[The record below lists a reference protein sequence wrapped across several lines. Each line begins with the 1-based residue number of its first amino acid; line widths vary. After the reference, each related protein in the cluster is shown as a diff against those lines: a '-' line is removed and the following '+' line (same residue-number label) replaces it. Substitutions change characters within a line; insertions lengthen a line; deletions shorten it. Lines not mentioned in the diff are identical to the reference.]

1 MVVSFLLCLCAI
13 GIRGSGKPKETALTF
28 SAAQEKK
35 ILKAFGKSYQARKQP
50 RIVVFIN
57 RELSEESTEWKVK
70 EKVQAEITGNIEI
83 SSKSQEQSSFAVKE
97 DVKPEVSQP
106 VAEPAP
112 QSAATEP
119 GKITEPKPAEGSS
132 AEKPAPAT
140 AEPKPETSPSPEAKP
155 TVAPAEAKPEAGATV
170 SPKPEEKPPEPIN
183 PAKAQ
188 PASGSTGSAPAE
200 ASPPAPPATPAE
212 NAKPT
217 GTDPVKPLEV
227 QPASGSTGSA
237 PAEAPPPAPPA
248 TPAENAKPTGTEPTK
263 PLEVQPASGA
273 TGSAP
278 AEAAPPASPAT
289 PAESQSS
296 QPSKSNTQQ
305 SSIGMG
311 LKFESVELRSE
322 MPEER
327 CLFAE
332 AETWKFQNGFLSPFI
347 SARAKMVDR
356 NTIVR
361 QAGQESLKAKSATD
375 LDRMSIEMDALNKY
389 ADIFVEV
396 MISPDESSPTSY
408 IFKASAKD
416 LKTGGILGQSF
427 SSGNTKIILKGDLT
441 LDAKGNPKNQ
451 KRKVEV
457 LDLDTTSK
465 NLALA
470 LMDQMSNSWAPN

>member
-200 ASPPAPPATPAE
+200 AS
-212 NAKPT
+212 
-217 GTDPVKPLEV
+217 
-227 QPASGSTGSA
+227 
-237 PAEAPPPAPPA
+237 PPAPPA